1 MIRRFSSEQMDA
13 WLTLIGRAVNGR
25 NIDEASECIMN
36 LNWKDFYDI
45 CLNNNVTT
53 FLYSA
58 IEKSAV
64 KNNIP
69 FELLQEWKNVA
80 QYIMQR
86 QIMQYAQLRNVLAS
100 TEGQLLVFFK
110 GPILAD
116 LYPQYLER
124 SSCDT
129 DIWVPE
135 EQYAKTEQSLFDL
148 GYVKNQ
154 EESKPEVGVY
164 YLAKYQHTIE
174 LHIRLWEDYKGKKI
188 EILSAMNLT
197 ERESFIELEAC
208 GIPILTLGHTEHMI
222 FQMFHIIKHFS
233 LQGIGIKYLADI
245 SLFVN
250 KYQKEIE
257 WDRFWDGM
265 DKLGYTKFCNNFFD
279 ICTKYF
285 EMCKITQENTRNEG
299 QLCEEKLWDFIE
311 DLLKKGVIDEGS
323 ASWQLFGAMSPY
335 FTGEYNAPKEGWKK
349 KMLILFP
356 SRKSLPNNY
365 GYAKKFPILLPIA
378 WIHRFVLFGIH
389 RFTSKG
395 ESYNASQKMEVTQYR
410 LQMMENLGL
419 MEE

>member
-1 MIRRFSSEQMDA
+1 MNRRFSSEQMDA
-13 WLTLIGRAVNGR
+13 WLTLIGRAVNRKGL
-25 NIDEASECIMN
+25 DEASECIMD
-36 LNWKDFYDI
+36 LNWKEFYDI

-58 IEKSAV
+58 IEKSVV

-69 FELLQEWKNVA
+69 PEMLQEWKNVA

-86 QIMQYAQLRNVLAS
+86 QIMQYVQLRNVLAA
-100 TEGQLLVFFK
+100 TDGQLLVFFK
-110 GPILAD
+110 GPVLAD

-135 EQYAKTEQSLFDL
+135 EQYSKTEQSLFDL

-188 EILSAMNLT
+188 EILSSMNLT
-197 ERESFIELEAC
+197 EQESFIELEAC
-208 GIPILTLGHTEHMI
+208 GIQIITLGHTEHMI

-285 EMCKITQENTRNEG
+285 EMSKITQESTRNEW
-299 QLCEEKLWDFIE
+299 QLSEDKLWNFIE
-311 DLLKKGVIDEGS
+311 DLFKKGVIDEGS
-323 ASWQLFGAMSPY
+323 ASWQIFGAMTPY